1 MNAPRTLPVDTAA
14 APTGQPAR
22 RFSTANLLESGGA
35 LIALYVVMIVFFST
49 QSEFFLTRQNLVLV
63 AASVATLGIVAATQ
77 TAVIISGGFDLSV
90 GSTAALCSVVT
101 AKTLEMGNGSFAAIV
116 AALAAGTVV
125 GVVNGL
131 VITRLHVNPL
141 IATLG
146 MLSIARGAAFVWTEG
161 LTLTMPIDALGFMGR
176 NQVAGVPV
184 SVFYMLATFALV
196 WAMLRYTAFGRFV
209 FAVGG
214 SERAAFVAGIR
225 VNRIR
230 IAIYALSGASAGL
243 AGLVISSQLIA
254 GAPQAANGLE
264 LSAVTAAV
272 LGGASLSGGRGRV
285 WMTLVGALI
294 MGTLTNGL
302 VLMDVSSFWQ
312 MLVLGVVLIVA
323 VAFDQ
328 IRRSA
333 NPN

>member
-1 MNAPRTLPVDTAA
+1 MSSTETLAPETP
-14 APTGQPAR
+14 PAEGKGASR
-22 RFSTANLLESGGA
+22 RFSVAGVVESGGA
-35 LIALYVVMIVFFST
+35 LIVLYAVMIVFFTS
-49 QSEFFLTRQNLVLV
+49 QSEYFLTSRNLVLV

-101 AKTLEMGNGSFAAIV
+101 AKTIEAGGGTAGSIA
-116 AALAAGTVV
+116 AALGLGALV
-125 GVVNGL
+125 GVTNGL
-131 VITRLHVNPL
+131 VITKLRVNPL

-146 MLSIARGAAFVWTEG
+146 MLSIARGAAYVWTEA
-161 LTLTMPIDALGFMGR
+161 LTVALPADSLAFMGR
-176 NQVAGVPV
+176 AKVIGVPV
-184 SVFYMLATFALV
+184 SVFYMLGTFALV
-196 WAMLRYTAFGRFV
+196 WLMLRYTVFGRFV

-225 VNRIR
+225 VDRVR
-230 IAIYALSGASAGL
+230 IAIYALSGLSAGL
-243 AGLVISSQLIA
+243 AGLVIASQLVA
-254 GAPQAANGLE
+254 GSPQAASSLE

-312 MLVLGVVLIVA
+312 MLILGVVLIVA

-328 IRRSA
+328 LRRA
-333 NPN
+333 DART